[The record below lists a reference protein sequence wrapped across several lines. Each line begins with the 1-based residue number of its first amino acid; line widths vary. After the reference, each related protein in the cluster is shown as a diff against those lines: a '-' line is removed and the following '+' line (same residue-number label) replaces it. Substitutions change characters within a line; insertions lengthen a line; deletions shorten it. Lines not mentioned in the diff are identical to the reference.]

1 MIRDCHK
8 EISVDWKQLLTSF
21 FVQKVAVE
29 AVKGSVTIVNR
40 VATHPADAS

>member
-8 EISVDWKQLLTSF
+8 EISVDWKQLLTNF

-29 AVKGSVTIVNR
+29 AVRSSVAIVTR